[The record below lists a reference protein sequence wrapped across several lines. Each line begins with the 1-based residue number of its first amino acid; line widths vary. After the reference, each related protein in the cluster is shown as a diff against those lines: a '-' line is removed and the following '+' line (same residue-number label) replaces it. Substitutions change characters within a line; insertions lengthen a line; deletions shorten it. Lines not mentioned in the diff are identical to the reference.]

1 VNQAQANALVKL
13 LREGDPQTTDLV
25 REQLHGCGEE
35 WIDDLQRMAG
45 HDDHRVSEVAREILG
60 HLQLKAARE
69 DFSLF
74 CRFFPEDGNLEEACW
89 QLSRALD
96 PHGDV
101 ESAKRH
107 INEWG
112 RNLLLRISGAI
123 STRERVKI
131 LTDYMGGELCFRGN
145 AEDYYNAR
153 NSLLPRVIEARRGL
167 PISLSCIAIFL
178 SHRAGMNV
186 VGVNLP
192 GHFIV
197 RHGDVL
203 FDPFHQG
210 RILTEQDCGEILRC
224 QGVDPTPDCF
234 TRASSRRI
242 LQRILSN
249 LHFVFSREGR
259 GDDAEAVKGWLCA
272 LRRVA

>member
-1 VNQAQANALVKL
+1 MNPSQAHALVKL

-25 REQLHGCGEE
+25 REQLCGSGDE
-35 WIDDLQRMAG
+35 WLEDLQRMAG
-45 HDDHRVSEVAREILG
+45 QDDHRVSEVAREILS
-60 HLQLKAARE
+60 HLHQKAARE

-89 QLSRALD
+89 QLSRVLD
-96 PHGDV
+96 PEADV
-101 ESAKRH
+101 DSARRL

-112 RNLLLRISGAI
+112 RTLLLRVSGAI

-131 LTDYMGGELCFRGN
+131 LADFMAGELCFRGN
-145 AEDYYNAR
+145 SDDYYNAR
-153 NSLLPRVIEARRGL
+153 NSLLPRVIETRRGL
-167 PISLSCIAIFL
+167 PISLCCIAIFL

-197 RHGDVL
+197 RHGDIL

-210 RILTEQDCGEILRC
+210 RILTEQDCAEILRC
-224 QGVDPTPDCF
+224 QGVEPSPDCF
-234 TRASSRRI
+234 TRATSRRI
-242 LQRILSN
+242 LQRMLSN
-249 LHFVFSREGR
+249 LHFVHSRNGR
-259 GDDAEAVKGWLCA
+259 SEDAEAIKGWLCA